1 VTDRPDDDATAD
13 AMDDLRSR
21 IEGLESGASQ
31 AAKLLSGLRTEAEF
45 LRMRVTVLEQ
55 ALAAAGIPVPP
66 TRQELAEAARRG
78 E

>member
-1 VTDRPDDDATAD
+1 VTDWPDDDATAD

-21 IEGLESGASQ
+21 IEALESVAGKT
-31 AAKLLSGLRTEAEF
+31 AALAAALNKEAEF

-55 ALAAAGIPVPP
+55 ALESAGIPVPP
-66 TRQELAEAARRG
+66 TRQQLAEAARRG